1 MTRTIF
7 KWTVSCLAVMTPLM
21 QQRSI
26 ADSEPVDVSFYEC
39 AKCATPPTLDGKLDD
54 LCWQGLPPMENFYQ
68 YWSPTPKPPPLKT
81 AARVCYDDSALYLGI
96 TLFDDKVDRIKA
108 NIKNRDNPETW
119 SDDCVEIMFDPHI
132 SGTGYFKFTT
142 NFLCARYDEK
152 VTDMVMDAGW
162 NAEGWEVTTSKDGS
176 AWYIEASF
184 PWSDFGAQP
193 KDGDFWAFDLVR
205 YGYSSGSFR
214 GVTWSL
220 GGNYASPQNF
230 GYLGFGG
237 FSPPTKDGLDRMST
251 AFSKTKTQY
260 FRLLLPDLVL
270 IHEATGGWSKSDLR
284 SWLSDALEATART
297 VAEARTAVAGVPE
310 GSDRTRLDANYRET
324 SALLD
329 ELQSKFQRS
338 QPLAPSTAMFLRENA
353 LALRQ
358 RADELKWEGL
368 LFALVSSQ

>member
-1 MTRTIF
+1 MTRMKL
-7 KWTVSCLAVMTPLM
+7 KWMVSCLAMVTAVT
-21 QQRSI
+21 QQGSF

-54 LCWQGLPPMENFYQ
+54 PCWQGLPPMENFYQ
-68 YWSPTPKPPPLKT
+68 YWSPTAKPPPLKT
-81 AARVCYDDSALYLGI
+81 AAKICYDDSALYLWI
-96 TLFDDKVDRIKA
+96 TLSDDKVDRIKA
-108 NIKNRDNPETW
+108 NIKSRDNPETW
-119 SDDCVEIMFDPHI
+119 SDDCVEIMFDPGN

-162 NAEGWEVTTSKDGS
+162 NAEGWRVTTSKDGS

-193 KDGDFWAFDLVR
+193 KEGDFWAFDLVR

-230 GYLGFGG
+230 GYLGFGK
-237 FSPPTKDGLDRMST
+237 FSPPTKESLDRMSSVF
-251 AFSKTKTQY
+251 AKTKTQS

-270 IHEATGGWSKSDLR
+270 IHKPTGTWEKNDLR
-284 SWLSDALEATART
+284 SWLSEALEATTQAVT
-297 VAEARTAVAGVPE
+297 EARTAMARVPE
-310 GSDRTRLDANYRET
+310 GSDRTRLNANYKET

-329 ELQSKFQRS
+329 ELQSKFEQS
-338 QPLAPSTAMFLRENA
+338 QPVAPSTAMFLRENA

-368 LFALVSSQ
+368 LMALVASQ